1 MNING
6 GIFYR
11 LTFENDVEPEHFLTT
26 LSTMI
31 KEHPE
36 RDKPTRAGMF
46 SGMAIFAS
54 RHNRVSPDGQVQPIV
69 QYLFLVEGSMGK
81 LAWLVGLLKQ
91 FGKVSFPLKSSDWS
105 FSSDTDIL
113 NLRDLRLDSSN

>member
-1 MNING
+1 MNIDG

-11 LTFENDVEPEHFLTT
+11 LTFENDVVPDHFLTT

-36 RDKPTRAGMF
+36 RNKPTRQGMF
-46 SGMAIFAS
+46 SRMAIFHS
-54 RHNRVSPDGQVQPIV
+54 VHSRVSPDGQVQAIV
-69 QYLFLVEGSMGK
+69 KYLFLVEGSSGK
-81 LAWLVGLLKQ
+81 LPWLVGLLEQ
-91 FGKVSFPLKSSDWS
+91 FGTVSFPLDTSDWS

-113 NLRDLRLDSSN
+113 SAVNSG

>member
-11 LTFENDVEPEHFLTT
+11 LTFENDLEPDDFLTT

-36 RDKPTRAGMF
+36 RDKPTRVGMF
-46 SGMAIFAS
+46 SKMAVFAS
-54 RHNRVSPDGQVQPIV
+54 RHNRVLPDSEVQPIV
-69 QYLFLVEGSMGK
+69 QYLFLVEGSMAK
-81 LAWLVGLLKQ
+81 LSWLVGLLEQ
-91 FGKVSFPLKSSDWS
+91 FGKVSFPLDNSDWS
-105 FSSDTDIL
+105 FSSDTDIVSA
-113 NLRDLRLDSSN
+113 NAR